1 MRLEYKYIVAL
12 VSVFGLFMNLI
23 DLTIVNVAIPVL
35 STELHASPSQVQWVL
50 TGYLVALA
58 VCIPISGWAGDKF
71 GMKRLFIISLAL
83 FTLGSALCAFAWNVE
98 SLIFFRLVQ
107 GAAGGLLTPVGT
119 ALVFRAFPPNE
130 RSKASALIVIPTTI
144 APASGPL
151 LGGIILNHLSW
162 QWIFLVNIPVGIAGI
177 FAATLLLKEWKDDN
191 PGKLDFPGFILAAS
205 GLGTL
210 LYGVS
215 RIGGVGLNDTQG
227 WVFGLIGLL
236 ILGIFIW
243 FELRTKDPLIDV
255 KLFQDRMFARA
266 NAAQFAGFLG
276 FSGGLFL
283 LPFFLQSVRG
293 MTPLEAG
300 FMTFPQAIGVATMA
314 PIIARIYPRI
324 GPRRLIM
331 AGLTIASITTLPF
344 VLMDIDTNLW
354 FLRGMMYIRGM
365 GFGLLLVPVQ
375 AAVFAT
381 ISISAT
387 GRASAVF
394 NATRQIAMSFG
405 TAIAAAVL
413 VSRLN
418 TYNIEHVTPI
428 HTIAATN
435 SFNEAFLASL
445 ILIAFGILVASFIKD
460 KDAAPTMEKN

>member
-1 MRLEYKYIVAL
+1 M
-12 VSVFGLFMNLI
+12 S
-23 DLTIVNVAIPVL
+23 
-35 STELHASPSQVQWVL
+35 
-50 TGYLVALA
+50 
-58 VCIPISGWAGDKF
+58 
-71 GMKRLFIISLAL
+71 
-83 FTLGSALCAFAWNVE
+83 
-98 SLIFFRLVQ
+98 
-107 GAAGGLLTPVGT
+107 
-119 ALVFRAFPPNE
+119 
-130 RSKASALIVIPTTI
+130 
-144 APASGPL
+144 
-151 LGGIILNHLSW
+151 
-162 QWIFLVNIPVGIAGI
+162 
-177 FAATLLLKEWKDDN
+177 
-191 PGKLDFPGFILAAS
+191 
-205 GLGTL
+205 
-210 LYGVS
+210 
-215 RIGGVGLNDTQG
+215 DTQG
-227 WVFGLIGLL
+227 WVFGIIGLL

-300 FMTFPQAIGVATMA
+300 FMTFPQAIGVATIA
-314 PIIARIYPRI
+314 PVIARIYPRI

-331 AGLTIASITTLPF
+331 AGLTIASVTTLPF
-344 VLMDIDTNLW
+344 VFMDTDTNLW

-418 TYNIEHVTPI
+418 TYNIEQVTPV
-428 HTIAATN
+428 HAIAATN

-445 ILIAFGILVASFIKD
+445 ILIAFGILIASFIRD
-460 KDAAPTMEKN
+460 KDAAATMQGS